1 MMNTKMSQRAWLTL
15 GLMIIALWFLQD
27 SIGLSSVASFIPR
40 IILSLTL
47 FLLIV
52 QLLLDLKGP
61 GGSSSYVAETMDFQA
76 DSTIRAVRRT
86 PAWLVILWIT
96 ALPAAIWLLG
106 VMVGG
111 SLFCLVFMKW
121 YAFETWKFSLAFSI
135 TLGLAVQLVFSV
147 ILKITLYGGV
157 IDQVLA

>member
-1 MMNTKMSQRAWLTL
+1 MNTKMSQRAWLTL

-40 IILSLTL
+40 IILLLTL

-96 ALPAAIWLLG
+96 ALPTAIWLLG